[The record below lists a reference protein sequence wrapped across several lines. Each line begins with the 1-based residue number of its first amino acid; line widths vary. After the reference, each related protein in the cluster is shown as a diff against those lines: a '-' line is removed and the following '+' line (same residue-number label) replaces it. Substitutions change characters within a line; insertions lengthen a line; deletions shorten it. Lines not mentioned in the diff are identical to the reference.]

1 MARPSDRDIRYKE
14 LAQRLTWED
23 SSRLWQ
29 QIKQGATPDWDE
41 GKALEHLVVR
51 AFELSGL
58 RVEYPFDV
66 PPGGKRLEQIDGMVF
81 LDRLPFLVEC
91 KDRDTVDIEAV
102 AKLRNQLS
110 RRPPTTMGCLFIT
123 GDYTDPAL
131 ILADFAVPHQITLW
145 NGDDIEAALQARDFQ
160 AMLVKKYNDLCMF
173 GLTDQSPNFRA
184 LEENHE

>member
-14 LAQRLTWED
+14 VARGLTWED
-23 SSRLWQ
+23 LSSLWQ
-29 QIKQGATPDWDE
+29 QIKDGPTPGWDE
-41 GKALEHLVVR
+41 GKALEHLIIR

-58 RVEYPFDV
+58 RVEYSYDV
-66 PPGGKRLEQIDGMVF
+66 PPGGNPLEQIDGMVF

-123 GDYTDPAL
+123 GRYTLPAL
-131 ILADFAVPHQITLW
+131 ILADFAIPLRITLW
-145 NGDDIEAALQARDFQ
+145 SRDDIEAALEARDFQ
-160 AMLVKKYNDLCMF
+160 ATLVKKYNELCMF

-184 LEENHE
+184 LQENHE